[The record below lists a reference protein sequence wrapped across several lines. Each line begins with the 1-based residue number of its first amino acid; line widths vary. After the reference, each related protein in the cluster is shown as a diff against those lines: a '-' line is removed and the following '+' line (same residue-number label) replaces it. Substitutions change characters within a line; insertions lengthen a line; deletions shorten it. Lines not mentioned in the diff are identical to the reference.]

1 MWLDLKRDA
10 TGLGYDVQMGVITAS
25 NEWWEQRIGVCISES
40 QSILNEP
47 MSYFFM
53 STYDLFV
60 SGKCKISQVSG
71 QPNGESR

>member
-40 QSILNEP
+40 Q
-47 MSYFFM
+47 YFER
-53 STYDLFV
+53 TNALFFYV
-60 SGKCKISQVSG
+60 DI
-71 QPNGESR
+71 